1 MVKSLRWAIAFVF
14 AVAFHQTLFAQSLS
28 INTSGNPA
36 SASSILDV
44 ESTDKGMLVPR
55 MNKTQKN
62 TIAAPA
68 TGLLVFQ
75 NAPDSIGFHYYNG
88 SAWIWL
94 AAMNNLDTLAW
105 NTGGNIGTIATNN
118 FIGTRDNV
126 PLSFRQ
132 NNTWLG
138 RWNSISDNYFVGG

>member
-14 AVAFHQTLFAQSLS
+14 AVAFHQTSFAQSLS

-105 NTGGNIGTIATNN
+105 NTGGNIGSIVISN

-126 PLSFRQ
+126 H
-132 NNTWLG
+132 
-138 RWNSISDNYFVGG
+138 